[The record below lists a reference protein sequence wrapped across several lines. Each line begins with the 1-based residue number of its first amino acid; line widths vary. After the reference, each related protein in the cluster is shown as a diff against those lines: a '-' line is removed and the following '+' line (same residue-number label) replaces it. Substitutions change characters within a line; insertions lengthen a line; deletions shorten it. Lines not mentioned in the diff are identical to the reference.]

1 MNIEVKDV
9 LDEIR
14 RQTEK
19 FGGLREMI
27 DCSYSFGDPSD
38 SVNFNSINI
47 MNFINRYDLPPEK
60 LAEDFIQE
68 KIFNKYIYLNGLDEQ
83 RIKPRVFKGS
93 LDERYEIGRNIFGGE
108 YKIKYFIIGEFIDT
122 LVDKVTLNFIGA
134 TKEEFLSKAKEAKIA
149 STEITMHQK
158 DSALMLIKNGPHILD
173 NILEPRFFDRI
184 ARGLGAESFICLL
197 NGGQRGVAFKWSEIE
212 DTINDGVG
220 SDSSKIRSA
229 ARYTFGLTRVYPNVF
244 YFDSTKKKCFSVSS
258 DMSLS
263 LDTGLESITRIG
275 FNNLIEN
282 IREVGRVYEC
292 PDWRFDF

>member
-1 MNIEVKDV
+1 MNVEVKDV

-38 SVNFNSINI
+38 SVDFNSINI

-68 KIFNKYIYLNGLDEQ
+68 KIFTKYIYLNRLAEQ

-108 YKIKYFIIGEFIDT
+108 YKIKYFIIGEFVDT
-122 LVDKVTLNFIGA
+122 LVDKVALNFIGA
-134 TKEEFLSKAKEAKIA
+134 TKEEFLNKAKEAKIE
-149 STEITMHQK
+149 STEITMYQK
-158 DSALMLIKNGPHILD
+158 DSALLLIKNGPHILD
-173 NILEPRFFDRI
+173 NILEPRFFNRI

-212 DTINDGVG
+212 VIVNDDAM
-220 SDSSKIRSA
+220 SDSSKIRTT

-244 YFDSTKKKCFSVSS
+244 HFDVTKKKCFIINNDISP
-258 DMSLS
+258 SLNIRI
-263 LDTGLESITRIG
+263 ESITNARICD
-275 FNNLIEN
+275 LTEN
-282 IREVGRVYEC
+282 IRKAGREYGYS
-292 PDWRFDF
+292 DWGFDF